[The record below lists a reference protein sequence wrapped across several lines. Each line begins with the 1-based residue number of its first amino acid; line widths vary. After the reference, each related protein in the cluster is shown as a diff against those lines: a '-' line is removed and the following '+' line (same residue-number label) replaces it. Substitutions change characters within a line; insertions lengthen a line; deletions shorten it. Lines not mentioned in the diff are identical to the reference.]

1 LAIQEF
7 AEKTEQFINRFN
19 PTIQLRMLVMD
30 NWDVIIVGAGSAG
43 CAAAIYAVRSGLKT
57 LVLDEKFAGGTIA
70 DAPTIVN
77 YPGFVSISGGELAQK
92 MADHARAL
100 GANIHDIEAV
110 TAMNLLDETKTVTT
124 TAATYQAKA
133 VIIATGSH
141 YKQIGTKGE
150 KEFRGRGVSYC
161 GVCDGPFFK
170 GKRVLV
176 VGGGNSACITT
187 LYLSGLAAQVTV
199 VHRRELFRAEE
210 LLVKDIG
217 TKGNVKIMWNT
228 EVQEIKGDK
237 QVKAVTLMDNT
248 NGQTSELTVD
258 AVFVQVGEAPNS
270 QLAAANGVMVDE
282 NGYIKIDIR
291 QRTNIEGV
299 YGAGDVTNHPVKQ
312 VGTAVGQ
319 GITAA
324 LEAYAYIRRPYYK
337 R

>member
-1 LAIQEF
+1 ME
-7 AEKTEQFINRFN
+7 
-19 PTIQLRMLVMD
+19 
-30 NWDVIIVGAGSAG
+30 NWDIIIVGAGSAG

-77 YPGFVSISGGELAQK
+77 YPGYPSISGSELAFK
-92 MADHARAL
+92 MADHARGL
-100 GANIHDIEAV
+100 GATIHDIEAV
-110 TAMNLLDETKTVTT
+110 TALNLTGENKTVTT
-124 TAATYQAKA
+124 TAATYSAKA

-141 YKQIGTKGE
+141 YKEIGAKGE

-170 GKRVLV
+170 KKNVIV

-187 LYLSGLAAQVTV
+187 SYLSGLANQVTV
-199 VHRRELFRAEE
+199 IHRRSAFRAEE
-210 LLVKDIG
+210 SLVKDI
-217 TKGNVKIMWNT
+217 TSKTNVKIMWNT
-228 EVQEIKGDK
+228 EIQEIKGDK
-237 QVKAVTLMDNT
+237 QVRAVTLIDNST
-248 NGQTSELTVD
+248 GKTSEVAVD

-270 QLAAANGVMVDE
+270 PLIAAAGVETDE
-282 NGYIKIDIR
+282 HGYIKIDIR
-291 QRTNIEGV
+291 QHTNIDGV

-324 LEAYAYIRRPYYK
+324 LEAYGYIRRPYYK
-337 R
+337 VTAQP